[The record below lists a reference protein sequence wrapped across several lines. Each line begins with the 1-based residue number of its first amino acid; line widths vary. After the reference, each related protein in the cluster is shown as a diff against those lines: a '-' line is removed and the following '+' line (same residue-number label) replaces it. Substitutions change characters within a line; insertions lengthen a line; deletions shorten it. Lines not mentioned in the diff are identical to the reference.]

1 MVYVPQECNSLY
13 QYLELYEVVIA
24 NLYISIY
31 KEQHI
36 YKCVH
41 TRSY

>member
-1 MVYVPQECNSLY
+1 MVYVPQEHNSVY
-13 QYLELYEVVIA
+13 QYLELYKVVTA

-36 YKCVH
+36 YKCVDTH
-41 TRSY
+41 SY